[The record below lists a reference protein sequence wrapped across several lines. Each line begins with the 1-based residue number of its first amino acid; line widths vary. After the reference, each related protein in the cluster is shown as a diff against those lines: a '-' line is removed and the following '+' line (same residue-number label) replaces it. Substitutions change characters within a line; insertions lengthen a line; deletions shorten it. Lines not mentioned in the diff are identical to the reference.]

1 MKRAAAEPV
10 ENVFVIAADFTR
22 SAKTAF
28 LNGLLTKHS
37 TIRKTTYPD
46 GVTIPSLN
54 RRSIV
59 LVSCEKQN
67 RFTESGC

>member
-1 MKRAAAEPV
+1 MKRAATEPV
-10 ENVFVIAADFTR
+10 ENVFVVAADFTR
-22 SAKTAF
+22 SAKTAL

-37 TIRKTTYPD
+37 TIRKTTYPN
-46 GVTIPSLN
+46 GVTPSLD
-54 RRSIV
+54 RRNIV